1 MAPALAFRPA
11 VSGRHF
17 AERIRAAAR
26 RRGELI
32 SSSHTN
38 AYRVFHA
45 QADGVPDVTV
55 DWFDGVAVC
64 SLYSRW
70 DESAE
75 REWVDAVACELEAR
89 AVYLKRRPRQASR
102 LAPRQVTSF
111 APQEPAFGQRVSEHT
126 VLESDLC
133 FRIRPAAGLAVG
145 LYLDMRDTR
154 RWLYREARSKVVLNC
169 FAYTCAFAVYAREGG
184 AKHVVNVDLSRGAL
198 DWGAE
203 NARLNGQPVERESYL
218 CGDAFD
224 WLRRLGKR
232 EERFDLIILDP
243 PSFATS
249 KRSRFSAR
257 RDWPRLAAASSLLVN
272 HGGRLLACC
281 NQASLSAARFEE
293 MMRRGFERVSRRATL
308 IARLCASPLDF
319 PPLPGRSEA
328 LKVLAYELD

>member
-1 MAPALAFRPA
+1 

-26 RRGELI
+26 RRGALI
-32 SSSHTN
+32 SSSDTN
-38 AYRVFHA
+38 AYRLLHA
-45 QADGVPDVTV
+45 EADGVPGVTV

-70 DESAE
+70 DDSAE
-75 REWVDAVACELEAR
+75 REWVAALAGELQVR
-89 AVYLKRRPRQASR
+89 AVYLKRRPRQPSR
-102 LAPRQVTSF
+102 SAPRMVTSF
-111 APQEPAFGQRVSEHT
+111 APPQPVFGPQVSEHT
-126 VLESDLC
+126 VLESDLR
-133 FRIRPAAGLAVG
+133 FRIRPAEGLAVG

-154 RWLYREARSKVVLNC
+154 RWLYREARSQTVLNC
-169 FAYTCAFAVYAREGG
+169 FAYTCAFAVYAQAGG
-184 AKHVVNVDLSRGAL
+184 AERVVNVDLSRRAL

-203 NARLNGQPVERESYL
+203 NARLNGQPVEPDSYL

-224 WLRRLGKR
+224 WLRRLRKR
-232 EERFDLIILDP
+232 AERFDLMILDP

-249 KRSRFSAR
+249 KRSMFSAR
-257 RDWPRLAAASSLLVN
+257 RDWPRLAVAAAMLVK

-293 MMRRGFERVSRRATL
+293 MIRRGFERVSRRATL